1 MKKLLFGLGLASLL
15 SGCGPDYKVMYEQ
28 SQRDR
33 DSLMAQFDNKDSI
46 INSYMADISEIQAS
60 IEGLAQ
66 QEELLSRTASN
77 PEATP
82 DTKARILNDVEAIRQ
97 LIDQNKKKLS
107 DLQARVRKNNV
118 KMKELETMIA
128 SLNTQLASKDSSV
141 NALNE
146 RIVALNGTITTM
158 EGEITTLQT
167 ESATKTAEI
176 NDKTAKLNTAYYTVG
191 TYKELRD
198 KKVITKEGGFI
209 GIGKKQTVI
218 PDFNRDAFTQVDL
231 TSTKTISINK
241 SDAKLLS
248 THPSSSYKL
257 QRDAATKKVT
267 ALDITDP
274 DAFWKASKYLVV
286 VAE

>member
-1 MKKLLFGLGLASLL
+1 MKNLLLGLGFAALL
-15 SGCGPDYKVMYEQ
+15 SGCGPDYKAQVDQMTRE
-28 SQRDR
+28 R
-33 DSLMAQFDNKDSI
+33 DSLMAQFDAKDSV
-46 INSYMADISEIQAS
+46 INSYMSDISEIQAS

-118 KMKELETMIA
+118 KLKEMETMIA
-128 SLNTQLASKDSSV
+128 SLNSQLAAKDSSINV
-141 NALNE
+141 LNE
-146 RIVALNGTITTM
+146 KVLALNGTITEM
-158 EGEITTLQT
+158 EGKITNLET

-176 NDKTAKLNTAYYTVG
+176 NDKTAKLHTAYYTVG

-198 KKVITKEGGFI
+198 KKVLTKDGGFL
-209 GIGKKQTVI
+209 GIGKQEVVI
-218 PDFNRDAFTQVDL
+218 PDFNRDAFTKVDF
-231 TSTKTISINK
+231 TAFKTISIDK
-241 SDAKLLS
+241 KDAELLS
-248 THPSSSYKL
+248 THPSSSYKV
-257 QRDAATKKVT
+257 QRDANKKVT
-267 ALDITDP
+267 AIEITDP

-286 VAE
+286 VTD